1 MFNVPIRNIL
11 NGDKIF
17 WRQAARNRV
26 RVETLVLASSPWSKY
41 AQYGARFSD
50 LFSAALRDA
59 GLLCLAIY
67 RRIDTEEADTAD
79 TEPADGEPGE
89 EGADKVVLNI
99 FRSNSNSHIF

>member
-1 MFNVPIRNIL
+1 MFSKIL
-11 NGDKIF
+11 QSRRGF
-17 WRQAARNRV
+17 L
-26 RVETLVLASSPWSKY
+26 VEPKSSRTSFE
-41 AQYGARFSD
+41 ALLS
-50 LFSAALRDA
+50 SAALRDA

-99 FRSNSNSHIF
+99 